1 MLNATVLLLT
11 SPPNLVVTFVL
22 EEWNSAVEILLLAIA
37 IYYGYLYLRGTR
49 GARVLTGLAL
59 FLVTLT
65 FLSEALNLVVIRWLI
80 GRYSVFLAVALVVI
94 FQPELR
100 RGFAELG
107 SRSFFRGNRQEKQ
120 WLDLLCECVQE
131 LAGKHCGALI
141 ALERDIG
148 LRSYAETGVD
158 LDATFSPELLL
169 TIFHPKTAL
178 HDGGVVLRDERVVA
192 AACIFPVSQRESLDR
207 SYGLR
212 HRAGLGLSE
221 ETDAIAIVVSEETGS
236 LSLCFGNSIHR
247 GLTATML
254 RQRLGQILL
263 YETEKADVSAADN
276 VGLIKNKPADADAA
290 ST

>member
-1 MLNATVLLLT
+1 MLT
-11 SPPNLVVTFVL
+11 SLLQFI
-22 EEWNSAVEILLLAIA
+22 EQEWNSAIEILLLAVG
-37 IYYGYLYLRGTR
+37 IYYGYLYFRGTR

-94 FQPELR
+94 FQPEIR

-107 SRSFFRGNRQEKQ
+107 SRSFIRGSKQ
-120 WLDLLCECVQE
+120 DEQTLDRMCECVYE

-141 ALERDIG
+141 AIERDIG

-158 LDATFSPELLL
+158 IDGAFSPELLL

-178 HDGGVVLRDERVVA
+178 HDGGLILRDDRVIA

-212 HRAGLGLSE
+212 HRAGLGLAE
-221 ETDAIAIVVSEETGS
+221 ETDAAAIVVSEETGS
-236 LSLCFGNSIHR
+236 VSLCVGNSIQR
-247 GLTATML
+247 GLSATEL
-254 RQRLGQILL
+254 RRRLGRILL
-263 YETEKADVSAADN
+263 YEPDKESIPAPKQTSLFTENGKDR
-276 VGLIKNKPADADAA
+276 DAA
-290 ST
+290 